1 MTRLPT
7 QRLRSSDISCDCS
20 RLANFYVRELT
31 KHKMISFRDFM
42 VESLTDKYDKT
53 FLIKTFDEFMEYFA
67 SSQIRKNQLMTFC
80 ELTGLFADIDNYGTS
95 AVSTTDDFYL
105 LYKLAEQQNLGAP
118 VVGEYKGSNKPV
130 TIKHNKCGTR
140 FDVVASKL
148 STVNGNIQC
157 PCEYG
162 KRFDKNINSDY
173 LLSKFNKSNLPIKEL
188 LLDQSILAGIGNIYA
203 DEILFS
209 TKINPF
215 RKGNDISDEKY
226 HEIFQASNQILNKA
240 ITLGGSTIHSFH
252 PSEGVDGKF
261 QETLLCYGKSGTPCP
276 NCNTTLHKD
285 FIGGRGTTFCPNC
298 QIDKSLEK
306 GIAITGPIGSGKSTV
321 LNYFKEKGFITYSC
335 DEMVHKLYEK
345 PEISRKISQILN
357 APFDIN
363 NKKTTKLARK
373 IMIDNPEIKK
383 KIESYIYPI
392 LEKEMVLIIKNN
404 EKPVFEVPTLFK
416 AHLEYLFKTI
426 IVIEISKEQ
435 QIKNLENRNDDINS
449 SINLNKD
456 YEIKKYQDKIK
467 IVKADGNFNNLYAQI
482 DEIIKSI

>member
-1 MTRLPT
+1 MPELPEVETVINTIRPHIINKEIEKIEVYYDRLIQSNLDEFKTKLINQKFINVTRYGKFIFLHLT
-7 QRLRSSDISCDCS
+7 NDFVIITHLRMEGKFRFENSHNLRKKHTSAGFFFKDGTSLAFDDTRKFGLMYLSDE
-20 RLANFYVRELT
+20 ANFKET
-31 KHKMISFRDFM
+31 KMIKKLGIEANKISENDY
-42 VESLTDKYDKT
+42 E
-53 FLIKTFDEFMEYFA
+53 FLIKKF
-67 SSQIRKNQLMTFC
+67 K
-80 ELTGLFADIDNYGTS
+80 
-95 AVSTTDDFYL
+95 
-105 LYKLAEQQNLGAP
+105 K
-118 VVGEYKGSNKPV
+118 
-130 TIKHNKCGTR
+130 NKC
-140 FDVVASKL
+140 
-148 STVNGNIQC
+148 
-157 PCEYG
+157 
-162 KRFDKNINSDY
+162 
-173 LLSKFNKSNLPIKEL
+173 IKEL

-252 PSEGVDGKF
+252 PSEGDDGKF

-321 LNYFKEKGFITYSC
+321 LNYFKENGFITYSC

-449 SINLNKD
+449 SINLNRD

>member
-1 MTRLPT
+1 MPELPEVETVINTIRPHIINKEIEKIEVYYDRLIQSNLDEFKTKLINQKFINVTRYGKFIFLHLT
-7 QRLRSSDISCDCS
+7 NDFVIITHLRMEGKFRFENSHNLRKKHTSAGFFFKDGTSLAFDDTRKFGLMYLSDE
-20 RLANFYVRELT
+20 ANFKET
-31 KHKMISFRDFM
+31 KMIKKLGIEANKISENDY
-42 VESLTDKYDKT
+42 E
-53 FLIKTFDEFMEYFA
+53 FLIKKF
-67 SSQIRKNQLMTFC
+67 K
-80 ELTGLFADIDNYGTS
+80 
-95 AVSTTDDFYL
+95 
-105 LYKLAEQQNLGAP
+105 K
-118 VVGEYKGSNKPV
+118 
-130 TIKHNKCGTR
+130 NKC
-140 FDVVASKL
+140 
-148 STVNGNIQC
+148 
-157 PCEYG
+157 
-162 KRFDKNINSDY
+162 
-173 LLSKFNKSNLPIKEL
+173 IKEL

-363 NKKTTKLARK
+363 NKKTTRLARK

-449 SINLNKD
+449 SINLNRD

>member
-1 MTRLPT
+1 MPELPEVETVINTIRPHIINKEIEKIEVYYDRLIQSNLDEFKAKLINQKFINVTRYGKFIFLHLT
-7 QRLRSSDISCDCS
+7 NDFVIITHLRMEGKFRFENSHNLRKKHTSAGFFFKDGTSLAFDDTRKFGLMYLSDE
-20 RLANFYVRELT
+20 ANFKET
-31 KHKMISFRDFM
+31 KMIKKLGIEANKISENDY
-42 VESLTDKYDKT
+42 E
-53 FLIKTFDEFMEYFA
+53 FLIKKF
-67 SSQIRKNQLMTFC
+67 K
-80 ELTGLFADIDNYGTS
+80 
-95 AVSTTDDFYL
+95 
-105 LYKLAEQQNLGAP
+105 K
-118 VVGEYKGSNKPV
+118 
-130 TIKHNKCGTR
+130 NKC
-140 FDVVASKL
+140 
-148 STVNGNIQC
+148 
-157 PCEYG
+157 
-162 KRFDKNINSDY
+162 
-173 LLSKFNKSNLPIKEL
+173 IKEL

-226 HEIFQASNQILNKA
+226 HEIFQASNEILNKA

>member
-1 MTRLPT
+1 MPELPEVETVINTIRPHIVNKEIEKIEVYYDRLVQSNLDEFKTKLINQKFINVTRYGKFIFLHLSNDFVIIT
-7 QRLRSSDISCDCS
+7 HLRMEGKFRFENSHNLRKKHTSAGFFFKDGTSLAFDDTRKFGLMYLSDE
-20 RLANFYVRELT
+20 ANFKET
-31 KHKMISFRDFM
+31 KMIKKLGIEANKISENDY
-42 VESLTDKYDKT
+42 E
-53 FLIKTFDEFMEYFA
+53 FLIKKF
-67 SSQIRKNQLMTFC
+67 K
-80 ELTGLFADIDNYGTS
+80 
-95 AVSTTDDFYL
+95 
-105 LYKLAEQQNLGAP
+105 K
-118 VVGEYKGSNKPV
+118 
-130 TIKHNKCGTR
+130 NKC
-140 FDVVASKL
+140 
-148 STVNGNIQC
+148 
-157 PCEYG
+157 
-162 KRFDKNINSDY
+162 
-173 LLSKFNKSNLPIKEL
+173 IKEL

-392 LEKEMVLIIKNN
+392 LEKEMLLIIKNN
-404 EKPVFEVPTLFK
+404 EKPIFEVPTLFK

-467 IVKADGNFNNLYAQI
+467 IVRADGNFNNLYAQI

>member
-1 MTRLPT
+1 MPELPEVETVINTIRPHIINKEIEKIEVYYDRLIQSNLDEFKTKLIDQKFINVTRYGKFIFLHLT
-7 QRLRSSDISCDCS
+7 NDFVIITHLRMEGKFRFENSHNLRKKHTSAGFFFKDGTSLAFDDTRKFGLMYLSDE
-20 RLANFYVRELT
+20 ANFKET
-31 KHKMISFRDFM
+31 KMIKKLGIEANKISENDY
-42 VESLTDKYDKT
+42 E
-53 FLIKTFDEFMEYFA
+53 FLIKKF
-67 SSQIRKNQLMTFC
+67 K
-80 ELTGLFADIDNYGTS
+80 
-95 AVSTTDDFYL
+95 
-105 LYKLAEQQNLGAP
+105 K
-118 VVGEYKGSNKPV
+118 
-130 TIKHNKCGTR
+130 NKC
-140 FDVVASKL
+140 
-148 STVNGNIQC
+148 
-157 PCEYG
+157 
-162 KRFDKNINSDY
+162 
-173 LLSKFNKSNLPIKEL
+173 IKEL

-203 DEILFS
+203 DEILFT

-363 NKKTTKLARK
+363 NKKTTRLARK

-449 SINLNKD
+449 SINLNRD

>member
-1 MTRLPT
+1 MPELPEVETVINTIRPHIINKEIEKIEVYYDRLIQSNLDEFKTKLINQKFINVTRYGKFIFLHLT
-7 QRLRSSDISCDCS
+7 NDFVIITHLRMEGKFRFENSHNLRKKHTSAGFFFKDGTSLAFDDTRKFGLMYLSDE
-20 RLANFYVRELT
+20 ANFKET
-31 KHKMISFRDFM
+31 KMIKKLGIEANKISENDY
-42 VESLTDKYDKT
+42 E
-53 FLIKTFDEFMEYFA
+53 FLIKKF
-67 SSQIRKNQLMTFC
+67 K
-80 ELTGLFADIDNYGTS
+80 
-95 AVSTTDDFYL
+95 
-105 LYKLAEQQNLGAP
+105 K
-118 VVGEYKGSNKPV
+118 
-130 TIKHNKCGTR
+130 NKC
-140 FDVVASKL
+140 
-148 STVNGNIQC
+148 
-157 PCEYG
+157 
-162 KRFDKNINSDY
+162 
-173 LLSKFNKSNLPIKEL
+173 IKEL

-345 PEISRKISQILN
+345 PEISRKISQILH
-357 APFDIN
+357 APYDIN
-363 NKKTTKLARK
+363 NKKTTRLARK

>member
-1 MTRLPT
+1 MPELLEVETVINTIRPHIVNKEIEKIEVYYDRLVQSNLDEFKTKLINQKFINVTRYGKFIFLHLT
-7 QRLRSSDISCDCS
+7 NDFVIITHLRMEGKFRFENSHNLRKKHTSAGFFFKDGTSLAFDDTRKFGLMYLSDE
-20 RLANFYVRELT
+20 ANFKET
-31 KHKMISFRDFM
+31 KMIKKLGIEANKISENDY
-42 VESLTDKYDKT
+42 E
-53 FLIKTFDEFMEYFA
+53 FLIKKF
-67 SSQIRKNQLMTFC
+67 K
-80 ELTGLFADIDNYGTS
+80 
-95 AVSTTDDFYL
+95 
-105 LYKLAEQQNLGAP
+105 K
-118 VVGEYKGSNKPV
+118 
-130 TIKHNKCGTR
+130 NKC
-140 FDVVASKL
+140 
-148 STVNGNIQC
+148 
-157 PCEYG
+157 
-162 KRFDKNINSDY
+162 
-173 LLSKFNKSNLPIKEL
+173 IKEL

-363 NKKTTKLARK
+363 NKKTTRLARK

>member
-1 MTRLPT
+1 MPELPEVETVINTIRPHIINKEIEKIEVYYDRLIQSNLDEFKTKLINQKFINVTRYGKFIFLHLT
-7 QRLRSSDISCDCS
+7 NDFVIITHLRMEGKFRFENSHNLRKKHTSAGFFFKDGTSLAFDDTRKFGLMYLSDE
-20 RLANFYVRELT
+20 ANFKET
-31 KHKMISFRDFM
+31 KMIKKLGIEANKISENDY
-42 VESLTDKYDKT
+42 E
-53 FLIKTFDEFMEYFA
+53 FLIKKF
-67 SSQIRKNQLMTFC
+67 K
-80 ELTGLFADIDNYGTS
+80 
-95 AVSTTDDFYL
+95 
-105 LYKLAEQQNLGAP
+105 K
-118 VVGEYKGSNKPV
+118 
-130 TIKHNKCGTR
+130 NKC
-140 FDVVASKL
+140 
-148 STVNGNIQC
+148 
-157 PCEYG
+157 
-162 KRFDKNINSDY
+162 
-173 LLSKFNKSNLPIKEL
+173 IKEL

-252 PSEGVDGKF
+252 PSEGVDGQF
-261 QETLLCYGKSGTPCP
+261 QETLLRYGKSGTPCP

-321 LNYFKEKGFITYSC
+321 LNYFKENGFITYSC

>member
-1 MTRLPT
+1 MPELPEVETVINTIRPHIINKEIEKIEVYYDRLIQSNLDEFKTKLINQKFINVTRYGKFIFLHLT
-7 QRLRSSDISCDCS
+7 NDFVIITHLRMEGKFRFENSHNLRKKHTSAGFFFKDGTSLAFDDTRKFGLMYLSDE
-20 RLANFYVRELT
+20 ANFKET
-31 KHKMISFRDFM
+31 KMIKKLGIEANKINENDY
-42 VESLTDKYDKT
+42 E
-53 FLIKTFDEFMEYFA
+53 FLIKKF
-67 SSQIRKNQLMTFC
+67 K
-80 ELTGLFADIDNYGTS
+80 
-95 AVSTTDDFYL
+95 
-105 LYKLAEQQNLGAP
+105 K
-118 VVGEYKGSNKPV
+118 
-130 TIKHNKCGTR
+130 NKC
-140 FDVVASKL
+140 
-148 STVNGNIQC
+148 
-157 PCEYG
+157 
-162 KRFDKNINSDY
+162 
-173 LLSKFNKSNLPIKEL
+173 IKEL

-321 LNYFKEKGFITYSC
+321 LNYFKENGFITYSC

>member
-1 MTRLPT
+1 MPELPEVETVVNTIRPHIINKEIEKIEVYYDRLIQSNLDEFKTKLINQKFINVTRYGKFIFLHLT
-7 QRLRSSDISCDCS
+7 NDFVIITHLRMEGKFRFENSHNLRKKHTSAGFFFKDGTSLAFDDTRKFGLMYLSDE
-20 RLANFYVRELT
+20 ANFKET
-31 KHKMISFRDFM
+31 KMIKKLGIEANKISENDY
-42 VESLTDKYDKT
+42 E
-53 FLIKTFDEFMEYFA
+53 FLIKKF
-67 SSQIRKNQLMTFC
+67 K
-80 ELTGLFADIDNYGTS
+80 
-95 AVSTTDDFYL
+95 
-105 LYKLAEQQNLGAP
+105 K
-118 VVGEYKGSNKPV
+118 
-130 TIKHNKCGTR
+130 NKC
-140 FDVVASKL
+140 
-148 STVNGNIQC
+148 
-157 PCEYG
+157 
-162 KRFDKNINSDY
+162 
-173 LLSKFNKSNLPIKEL
+173 IKEL

-215 RKGNDISDEKY
+215 RKGNDISDKKY

-306 GIAITGPIGSGKSTV
+306 GIAITGPIGSGKSTI
-321 LNYFKEKGFITYSC
+321 LNYFKEKGFITNSC

>member
-1 MTRLPT
+1 MPELPEVETVINTIRPHIIDKEIEKIEVYYDRLIQSNLDEFKTKLINQKFINVTRYGKFIFLHLT
-7 QRLRSSDISCDCS
+7 NDFVIITHLRMEGKFRFENSHNLRKKHTSAGFFFKDGTSLAFDDTRKFGLMYLSDE
-20 RLANFYVRELT
+20 ANFKET
-31 KHKMISFRDFM
+31 KMIKKLGIEANKISENDY
-42 VESLTDKYDKT
+42 E
-53 FLIKTFDEFMEYFA
+53 FLIKKF
-67 SSQIRKNQLMTFC
+67 K
-80 ELTGLFADIDNYGTS
+80 
-95 AVSTTDDFYL
+95 
-105 LYKLAEQQNLGAP
+105 K
-118 VVGEYKGSNKPV
+118 
-130 TIKHNKCGTR
+130 NKC
-140 FDVVASKL
+140 
-148 STVNGNIQC
+148 
-157 PCEYG
+157 
-162 KRFDKNINSDY
+162 
-173 LLSKFNKSNLPIKEL
+173 IKEL

-203 DEILFS
+203 DEILFT

-226 HEIFQASNQILNKA
+226 HEIFKASNQILNKA

-306 GIAITGPIGSGKSTV
+306 GIAITGPIGSGKSTI
-321 LNYFKEKGFITYSC
+321 LNYFKENGFITYSC

-449 SINLNKD
+449 SINLNRD

>member
-1 MTRLPT
+1 MPELPEVETVINTIRPHIINKEIEKIEVYYDRLIQSNLDEFKTKLINQKFINITRYGKFIFLHLT
-7 QRLRSSDISCDCS
+7 NDFVIITHLRMEGKFRFENSHNLRKKHTSAGFFFKDGTSLAFDDTRKFGLMYLSDE
-20 RLANFYVRELT
+20 ANFKET
-31 KHKMISFRDFM
+31 KMIKKLGIEANKISENDY
-42 VESLTDKYDKT
+42 E
-53 FLIKTFDEFMEYFA
+53 FLIKKF
-67 SSQIRKNQLMTFC
+67 K
-80 ELTGLFADIDNYGTS
+80 
-95 AVSTTDDFYL
+95 
-105 LYKLAEQQNLGAP
+105 K
-118 VVGEYKGSNKPV
+118 
-130 TIKHNKCGTR
+130 NKC
-140 FDVVASKL
+140 
-148 STVNGNIQC
+148 
-157 PCEYG
+157 
-162 KRFDKNINSDY
+162 
-173 LLSKFNKSNLPIKEL
+173 IKEL

-306 GIAITGPIGSGKSTV
+306 GIAITGPIGSGKSTI
-321 LNYFKEKGFITYSC
+321 LNYFKENGFTTYSC

-345 PEISRKISQILN
+345 PKISRKISQILN

>member
-1 MTRLPT
+1 MPELPEVETVINTIRPHIINKEIEKIEVYYDRLIQSNLDEFKTKLINQKFINVTRYGKFIFLHLT
-7 QRLRSSDISCDCS
+7 NDFVIITHLRMEGKFRFENSHNLRKKHTSAGFFFKDGTSLAFDDTRKFGLMYLSDE
-20 RLANFYVRELT
+20 ANFKET
-31 KHKMISFRDFM
+31 KMIKKLGIEANKISENDY
-42 VESLTDKYDKT
+42 E
-53 FLIKTFDEFMEYFA
+53 FLIKKF
-67 SSQIRKNQLMTFC
+67 K
-80 ELTGLFADIDNYGTS
+80 
-95 AVSTTDDFYL
+95 
-105 LYKLAEQQNLGAP
+105 K
-118 VVGEYKGSNKPV
+118 
-130 TIKHNKCGTR
+130 NKC
-140 FDVVASKL
+140 
-148 STVNGNIQC
+148 
-157 PCEYG
+157 
-162 KRFDKNINSDY
+162 
-173 LLSKFNKSNLPIKEL
+173 IKEL

-363 NKKTTKLARK
+363 NKKTTRLARK

-416 AHLEYLFKTI
+416 SHLEYLFKTI

-435 QIKNLENRNDDINS
+435 QIKNLENRNDDISS
-449 SINLNKD
+449 SINLNRD

>member
-1 MTRLPT
+1 MPELPEVETVVNTIRQHIINKEIEKIEVYYDRLIQSNLDEFKTKLINQKFINVTRYGKFIFLHLT
-7 QRLRSSDISCDCS
+7 NDFVIITHLRMEGKFRFENSYNLRKKHTSAGFFFKDGTSLAFDDTRKFGLMYLSDE
-20 RLANFYVRELT
+20 ANFKET
-31 KHKMISFRDFM
+31 KMIKKLGIEANKISENDY
-42 VESLTDKYDKT
+42 E
-53 FLIKTFDEFMEYFA
+53 FLIKKF
-67 SSQIRKNQLMTFC
+67 K
-80 ELTGLFADIDNYGTS
+80 
-95 AVSTTDDFYL
+95 
-105 LYKLAEQQNLGAP
+105 K
-118 VVGEYKGSNKPV
+118 
-130 TIKHNKCGTR
+130 NKC
-140 FDVVASKL
+140 
-148 STVNGNIQC
+148 
-157 PCEYG
+157 
-162 KRFDKNINSDY
+162 
-173 LLSKFNKSNLPIKEL
+173 IKEL

-363 NKKTTKLARK
+363 NKKTTRLARK

-449 SINLNKD
+449 SINLNQD

>member
-1 MTRLPT
+1 MPELPEVETVINTIRPHIVNKEIEKIEVYYDRLIQSNLDEFKTKLINQKFINVTRYGKFIFLHLT
-7 QRLRSSDISCDCS
+7 NDFVIITHLRMEGKFRFENSHNLRKKHTSAGFFFKDGTSLAFDDTRKFGLMYLSDE
-20 RLANFYVRELT
+20 ANFKET
-31 KHKMISFRDFM
+31 KMIKKLGIEANKISENDY
-42 VESLTDKYDKT
+42 E
-53 FLIKTFDEFMEYFA
+53 FLIKKF
-67 SSQIRKNQLMTFC
+67 K
-80 ELTGLFADIDNYGTS
+80 
-95 AVSTTDDFYL
+95 
-105 LYKLAEQQNLGAP
+105 K
-118 VVGEYKGSNKPV
+118 
-130 TIKHNKCGTR
+130 NKC
-140 FDVVASKL
+140 
-148 STVNGNIQC
+148 
-157 PCEYG
+157 
-162 KRFDKNINSDY
+162 
-173 LLSKFNKSNLPIKEL
+173 IKEL

-363 NKKTTKLARK
+363 NKKTTRLARK

>member
-1 MTRLPT
+1 MPELPEVETVINTIRPHIINKEIEKIEVYYDRLIQSNLDEFKTKLINQKFINVTRYGKFIFLHLT
-7 QRLRSSDISCDCS
+7 NDFVIITHLRMEGKFRFENSHNLRKKHTSAGFFFKDGTSLAFDDTRKFGLMYLSDE
-20 RLANFYVRELT
+20 ANFKET
-31 KHKMISFRDFM
+31 KMIKKLGIEANKISENDY
-42 VESLTDKYDKT
+42 E
-53 FLIKTFDEFMEYFA
+53 FLIKKF
-67 SSQIRKNQLMTFC
+67 K
-80 ELTGLFADIDNYGTS
+80 
-95 AVSTTDDFYL
+95 
-105 LYKLAEQQNLGAP
+105 K
-118 VVGEYKGSNKPV
+118 
-130 TIKHNKCGTR
+130 NKC
-140 FDVVASKL
+140 
-148 STVNGNIQC
+148 
-157 PCEYG
+157 
-162 KRFDKNINSDY
+162 
-173 LLSKFNKSNLPIKEL
+173 IKEL

-363 NKKTTKLARK
+363 NKKTTRLARK

-435 QIKNLENRNDDINS
+435 QIKNLKNRNDDISS
-449 SINLNKD
+449 SINLNRD

>member
-1 MTRLPT
+1 MPELPEVETVINTIRPHIINKEIEKIEVYYDRLIQSNLDEFKTKLINQKFINVTRYGKFIFLHLT
-7 QRLRSSDISCDCS
+7 NDFVIITHLRMEGKFRFENSHNLRKKHTSAGFFFKDGTSLAFDDTRKFGLMYLSDE
-20 RLANFYVRELT
+20 ANFKET
-31 KHKMISFRDFM
+31 KMIKKLGIEANKISENDY
-42 VESLTDKYDKT
+42 E
-53 FLIKTFDEFMEYFA
+53 FLIKKF
-67 SSQIRKNQLMTFC
+67 K
-80 ELTGLFADIDNYGTS
+80 
-95 AVSTTDDFYL
+95 
-105 LYKLAEQQNLGAP
+105 K
-118 VVGEYKGSNKPV
+118 
-130 TIKHNKCGTR
+130 NKC
-140 FDVVASKL
+140 
-148 STVNGNIQC
+148 
-157 PCEYG
+157 
-162 KRFDKNINSDY
+162 
-173 LLSKFNKSNLPIKEL
+173 IKEL

-203 DEILFS
+203 DEILFK

-226 HEIFQASNQILNKA
+226 HEIFQASNEILNKA

-456 YEIKKYQDKIK
+456 YEFKKYQDKIK

>member
-1 MTRLPT
+1 MPELPEVETVINTIRPHIINKEIEKIEVYYDRLIQSNLDEFKTKLINQKFINVTRYGKFIFLHLT
-7 QRLRSSDISCDCS
+7 NDFVIITHLRMEGKFRFENSHNLRKKHTSAGFFFKDGTSLAFDDTRKFGLMYLSDE
-20 RLANFYVRELT
+20 ANFKET
-31 KHKMISFRDFM
+31 KMIKKLGIEANKISENDY
-42 VESLTDKYDKT
+42 E
-53 FLIKTFDEFMEYFA
+53 FLIKKF
-67 SSQIRKNQLMTFC
+67 K
-80 ELTGLFADIDNYGTS
+80 
-95 AVSTTDDFYL
+95 
-105 LYKLAEQQNLGAP
+105 K
-118 VVGEYKGSNKPV
+118 
-130 TIKHNKCGTR
+130 NKC
-140 FDVVASKL
+140 
-148 STVNGNIQC
+148 
-157 PCEYG
+157 
-162 KRFDKNINSDY
+162 
-173 LLSKFNKSNLPIKEL
+173 IKEL

-321 LNYFKEKGFITYSC
+321 LNYFKENGFITYSC

-449 SINLNKD
+449 SINLNRD

-482 DEIIKSI
+482 NEIIKSI

>member
-1 MTRLPT
+1 MPELPEVETVINTIRPHIINKEIEKIEVYYDRLIQSNLDEFKTKLIDQKFINVTRYGKFIFLHLT
-7 QRLRSSDISCDCS
+7 NDFVIITHLRMEGKFRFENSHNLRKKHTSAGFFFKDGTSLAFDDTRKFGLMYLSDE
-20 RLANFYVRELT
+20 ANFKET
-31 KHKMISFRDFM
+31 KMIKKLGIEANKISENDY
-42 VESLTDKYDKT
+42 E
-53 FLIKTFDEFMEYFA
+53 FLIKKF
-67 SSQIRKNQLMTFC
+67 K
-80 ELTGLFADIDNYGTS
+80 
-95 AVSTTDDFYL
+95 
-105 LYKLAEQQNLGAP
+105 K
-118 VVGEYKGSNKPV
+118 
-130 TIKHNKCGTR
+130 NKC
-140 FDVVASKL
+140 
-148 STVNGNIQC
+148 
-157 PCEYG
+157 
-162 KRFDKNINSDY
+162 
-173 LLSKFNKSNLPIKEL
+173 IKEL

-226 HEIFQASNQILNKA
+226 HEIFQASNEILNKA

>member
-1 MTRLPT
+1 MPELPEVETVINTIRPHIVNKEIEKIEVYYDRLIQSNLDEFKTKLINQKFINVTRYGKFIFLHLT
-7 QRLRSSDISCDCS
+7 NDFVIITHLRMEGKFRFENSHNLRKKHTSAGFFFKDGTSLAFDDTRKFGLMYLSDE
-20 RLANFYVRELT
+20 ANFKET
-31 KHKMISFRDFM
+31 KMIKKLGIEANKIRENDY
-42 VESLTDKYDKT
+42 E
-53 FLIKTFDEFMEYFA
+53 FLIKKF
-67 SSQIRKNQLMTFC
+67 K
-80 ELTGLFADIDNYGTS
+80 
-95 AVSTTDDFYL
+95 
-105 LYKLAEQQNLGAP
+105 K
-118 VVGEYKGSNKPV
+118 
-130 TIKHNKCGTR
+130 NKC
-140 FDVVASKL
+140 
-148 STVNGNIQC
+148 
-157 PCEYG
+157 
-162 KRFDKNINSDY
+162 
-173 LLSKFNKSNLPIKEL
+173 IKEL

-435 QIKNLENRNDDINS
+435 QIKNLENRNDDISS
-449 SINLNKD
+449 SINLNRD

>member
-1 MTRLPT
+1 MPELPEVETVVNTIRPHIINKEIEKIEVYYDRLIQSNLDEFKTKLINQKFINVTRYGKFIFLHLT
-7 QRLRSSDISCDCS
+7 NDFVIITHLRMEGKFRFENSHNLRKKHTSAGFFFKDGTSLAFDDTRKFGLMYLSDE
-20 RLANFYVRELT
+20 ANFKET
-31 KHKMISFRDFM
+31 KMIKKLGIEANKISENDY
-42 VESLTDKYDKT
+42 E
-53 FLIKTFDEFMEYFA
+53 FLIKKF
-67 SSQIRKNQLMTFC
+67 K
-80 ELTGLFADIDNYGTS
+80 
-95 AVSTTDDFYL
+95 
-105 LYKLAEQQNLGAP
+105 K
-118 VVGEYKGSNKPV
+118 
-130 TIKHNKCGTR
+130 NKC
-140 FDVVASKL
+140 
-148 STVNGNIQC
+148 
-157 PCEYG
+157 
-162 KRFDKNINSDY
+162 
-173 LLSKFNKSNLPIKEL
+173 IKEL

-306 GIAITGPIGSGKSTV
+306 GIAITGPIGSGKSTI

>member
-1 MTRLPT
+1 MPELPEVETVINTIRPHIINKEIEKIEVYYDRLIQSNLDEFKTKLIDQKFINVTRYGKFIFLHLT
-7 QRLRSSDISCDCS
+7 NDFVIITHLRMEGKFRFENSHNLRKKHTSAGFFFKDGTSLAFDDTRKFGLMYLSDE
-20 RLANFYVRELT
+20 ANFKET
-31 KHKMISFRDFM
+31 KMIKKLGIEANKISENDY
-42 VESLTDKYDKT
+42 E
-53 FLIKTFDEFMEYFA
+53 FLIKKF
-67 SSQIRKNQLMTFC
+67 K
-80 ELTGLFADIDNYGTS
+80 
-95 AVSTTDDFYL
+95 
-105 LYKLAEQQNLGAP
+105 K
-118 VVGEYKGSNKPV
+118 
-130 TIKHNKCGTR
+130 NKC
-140 FDVVASKL
+140 
-148 STVNGNIQC
+148 
-157 PCEYG
+157 
-162 KRFDKNINSDY
+162 
-173 LLSKFNKSNLPIKEL
+173 IKEL

-226 HEIFQASNQILNKA
+226 HEIFKASNQILNKA

-306 GIAITGPIGSGKSTV
+306 GIAITGPIGSGKSTI
-321 LNYFKEKGFITYSC
+321 LNYFKENGFITYSC

-404 EKPVFEVPTLFK
+404 ENPVFEVPTLFK

-435 QIKNLENRNDDINS
+435 QIKNLKNRNDDINS

>member
-1 MTRLPT
+1 MPELPEVETVINTIRPHIVNKEIEKIEVYYDRLVQSNLDEFKTKLINQKFINVTRYGKFIFLHLT
-7 QRLRSSDISCDCS
+7 NDFVIITHLRMEGKFRFENSHNLRKKHTSAGFFFKDGTSLAFDDTRKFGLMYLSDE
-20 RLANFYVRELT
+20 ANFKET
-31 KHKMISFRDFM
+31 KMIKKLGIEANKISENDY
-42 VESLTDKYDKT
+42 E
-53 FLIKTFDEFMEYFA
+53 FLIKKF
-67 SSQIRKNQLMTFC
+67 K
-80 ELTGLFADIDNYGTS
+80 
-95 AVSTTDDFYL
+95 
-105 LYKLAEQQNLGAP
+105 K
-118 VVGEYKGSNKPV
+118 
-130 TIKHNKCGTR
+130 NKC
-140 FDVVASKL
+140 
-148 STVNGNIQC
+148 
-157 PCEYG
+157 
-162 KRFDKNINSDY
+162 
-173 LLSKFNKSNLPIKEL
+173 IKEL

-226 HEIFQASNQILNKA
+226 HEIFKASNQILNKA

-363 NKKTTKLARK
+363 NKKTTRLARK

>member
-1 MTRLPT
+1 MPELPEVETVINTIRPHIINKEIEKIEVYYDRLIQSNLDEFKTKLIDQKFINVTRYGKFIFLHLT
-7 QRLRSSDISCDCS
+7 NDFVIITHLRMEGKFRFENSHNLRKKHTSAGFFFKDGTSLAFDDTRKFGLMYLSDE
-20 RLANFYVRELT
+20 ANFKET
-31 KHKMISFRDFM
+31 KMIKKLGIEANKISENDY
-42 VESLTDKYDKT
+42 E
-53 FLIKTFDEFMEYFA
+53 FLIKKF
-67 SSQIRKNQLMTFC
+67 K
-80 ELTGLFADIDNYGTS
+80 
-95 AVSTTDDFYL
+95 
-105 LYKLAEQQNLGAP
+105 K
-118 VVGEYKGSNKPV
+118 
-130 TIKHNKCGTR
+130 NKC
-140 FDVVASKL
+140 
-148 STVNGNIQC
+148 
-157 PCEYG
+157 
-162 KRFDKNINSDY
+162 
-173 LLSKFNKSNLPIKEL
+173 IKEL

>member
-1 MTRLPT
+1 MPELPEVETVINTIRPHIINKEIEKIEVYYDRLIQSNLDEFKTKLINQKFINVTRYGKFIFLHLT
-7 QRLRSSDISCDCS
+7 NDFVIITHLRMEGKFRFENSHNLRKKHTSAGFFFKDGTSLAFDDTRKFGLMYLSDE
-20 RLANFYVRELT
+20 ANYKET
-31 KHKMISFRDFM
+31 KMIKKLGIEANKISENDY
-42 VESLTDKYDKT
+42 E
-53 FLIKTFDEFMEYFA
+53 FLIKKF
-67 SSQIRKNQLMTFC
+67 K
-80 ELTGLFADIDNYGTS
+80 
-95 AVSTTDDFYL
+95 
-105 LYKLAEQQNLGAP
+105 K
-118 VVGEYKGSNKPV
+118 
-130 TIKHNKCGTR
+130 NKC
-140 FDVVASKL
+140 
-148 STVNGNIQC
+148 
-157 PCEYG
+157 
-162 KRFDKNINSDY
+162 
-173 LLSKFNKSNLPIKEL
+173 IKEL

-363 NKKTTKLARK
+363 NKKTTRLARK

>member
-1 MTRLPT
+1 MPELPEVETVINTIRPHIINKEIEKIEVYYDRLIQSNLDEFKTKLINQKFINVTRYGKFIFLHLT
-7 QRLRSSDISCDCS
+7 NDFVIITHLRMEGKFRFENSHDLRKKHTSAGFFFKDGTSLAFDDTRKFGLMYLSDE
-20 RLANFYVRELT
+20 ANFKET
-31 KHKMISFRDFM
+31 KMIKKLGIEANKISENDY
-42 VESLTDKYDKT
+42 E
-53 FLIKTFDEFMEYFA
+53 FLIKKF
-67 SSQIRKNQLMTFC
+67 K
-80 ELTGLFADIDNYGTS
+80 
-95 AVSTTDDFYL
+95 
-105 LYKLAEQQNLGAP
+105 K
-118 VVGEYKGSNKPV
+118 
-130 TIKHNKCGTR
+130 NKC
-140 FDVVASKL
+140 
-148 STVNGNIQC
+148 
-157 PCEYG
+157 
-162 KRFDKNINSDY
+162 
-173 LLSKFNKSNLPIKEL
+173 IKEL

-363 NKKTTKLARK
+363 NKKTTRLARK

>member
-1 MTRLPT
+1 MPELPEVETVINTIRPHIINKEIEKIEVYYDRLIQSNLDEFKTKLIDQKFINVTRYGKFIFLHLT
-7 QRLRSSDISCDCS
+7 NDFVIITHLRMEGKFRFENSHDLRKKHTSAGFFFKDGTSLAFDDTRKFGLMYLSDE
-20 RLANFYVRELT
+20 ANFKET
-31 KHKMISFRDFM
+31 KMIKKLGIEANKISENDY
-42 VESLTDKYDKT
+42 E
-53 FLIKTFDEFMEYFA
+53 FLIKKF
-67 SSQIRKNQLMTFC
+67 K
-80 ELTGLFADIDNYGTS
+80 
-95 AVSTTDDFYL
+95 
-105 LYKLAEQQNLGAP
+105 K
-118 VVGEYKGSNKPV
+118 
-130 TIKHNKCGTR
+130 NKC
-140 FDVVASKL
+140 
-148 STVNGNIQC
+148 
-157 PCEYG
+157 
-162 KRFDKNINSDY
+162 
-173 LLSKFNKSNLPIKEL
+173 IKEL

-306 GIAITGPIGSGKSTV
+306 GIAITGPIGSGKSTI
-321 LNYFKEKGFITYSC
+321 LNYFKENGFITYSC

-363 NKKTTKLARK
+363 NKKTTRLARK

-392 LEKEMVLIIKNN
+392 LEKEMILIIKNN

-467 IVKADGNFNNLYAQI
+467 IVKADGNFKNLYAQI

>member
-1 MTRLPT
+1 MPELPEVETVINTIRPHIVNKEIEKIEVYYDRLVQSNLDEFKTKLINQKFINVTRYGKFIFLHLT
-7 QRLRSSDISCDCS
+7 NDFVIITHLRMEGKFRFENSHNLRKKHTSAGFFFKDGTSLAFDDTRKFGLMYLSDE
-20 RLANFYVRELT
+20 ANFKET
-31 KHKMISFRDFM
+31 KMIKKLGIEANKISENDY
-42 VESLTDKYDKT
+42 E
-53 FLIKTFDEFMEYFA
+53 FLIKKF
-67 SSQIRKNQLMTFC
+67 K
-80 ELTGLFADIDNYGTS
+80 
-95 AVSTTDDFYL
+95 
-105 LYKLAEQQNLGAP
+105 K
-118 VVGEYKGSNKPV
+118 
-130 TIKHNKCGTR
+130 NKC
-140 FDVVASKL
+140 
-148 STVNGNIQC
+148 
-157 PCEYG
+157 
-162 KRFDKNINSDY
+162 
-173 LLSKFNKSNLPIKEL
+173 IKEL

-363 NKKTTKLARK
+363 NKKTTRLARK

>member
-1 MTRLPT
+1 MPELPEVETVINTIRPHIINKEIEKIEVYYDRLV
-7 QRLRSSDISCDCS
+7 QSNL
-20 RLANFYVRELT
+20 
-31 KHKMISFRDFM
+31 
-42 VESLTDKYDKT
+42 
-53 FLIKTFDEFMEYFA
+53 DEFKTKLINQKFINVTRYGKFIFLHLTNDFVIITHLRMEGKFRFEN
-67 SSQIRKNQLMTFC
+67 SHNLRKKHTSAGF
-80 ELTGLFADIDNYGTS
+80 FFKDGTS
-95 AVSTTDDFYL
+95 LAFDDTRKFGLMYL
-105 LYKLAEQQNLGAP
+105 
-118 VVGEYKGSNKPV
+118 
-130 TIKHNKCGTR
+130 
-140 FDVVASKL
+140 
-148 STVNGNIQC
+148 
-157 PCEYG
+157 
-162 KRFDKNINSDY
+162 
-173 LLSKFNKSNLPIKEL
+173 
-188 LLDQSILAGIGNIYA
+188 
-203 DEILFS
+203 
-209 TKINPF
+209 
-215 RKGNDISDEKY
+215 SDEKY

-392 LEKEMVLIIKNN
+392 LEKEMLLIIKNN

>member
-1 MTRLPT
+1 MPELPEVETVINTIRPHIINKEIEKIEVYYDRLIQSNLDEFKTKLIDQKFINVTRYGKFIFLHLT
-7 QRLRSSDISCDCS
+7 NDFVIITHLRMEGKFRFENSHNLRKKHTSAGFFFKDGTSLAFDDTRKFGLMYLSDE
-20 RLANFYVRELT
+20 ANFKET
-31 KHKMISFRDFM
+31 KMIKKLGIEANKISENDY
-42 VESLTDKYDKT
+42 E
-53 FLIKTFDEFMEYFA
+53 FLIKKF
-67 SSQIRKNQLMTFC
+67 K
-80 ELTGLFADIDNYGTS
+80 
-95 AVSTTDDFYL
+95 
-105 LYKLAEQQNLGAP
+105 K
-118 VVGEYKGSNKPV
+118 
-130 TIKHNKCGTR
+130 NKC
-140 FDVVASKL
+140 
-148 STVNGNIQC
+148 
-157 PCEYG
+157 
-162 KRFDKNINSDY
+162 
-173 LLSKFNKSNLPIKEL
+173 IKEL

-203 DEILFS
+203 DEILFT

-363 NKKTTKLARK
+363 NKKTTRLARK

>member
-1 MTRLPT
+1 MPELPEVETVINTIRPHIINKEIEKIEVYYDRLVQSNLDEFKTKLINQKFINVTRYGKFIFLHLT
-7 QRLRSSDISCDCS
+7 NDFVIITHLRMEGKFRFENSHNLRKKHTSAGFFFKDGTSLAFDDTRKFGLMYLSDE
-20 RLANFYVRELT
+20 ANFKET
-31 KHKMISFRDFM
+31 KMIKKLGIEANKISENDY
-42 VESLTDKYDKT
+42 E
-53 FLIKTFDEFMEYFA
+53 FLIKKF
-67 SSQIRKNQLMTFC
+67 K
-80 ELTGLFADIDNYGTS
+80 
-95 AVSTTDDFYL
+95 
-105 LYKLAEQQNLGAP
+105 K
-118 VVGEYKGSNKPV
+118 
-130 TIKHNKCGTR
+130 NKC
-140 FDVVASKL
+140 
-148 STVNGNIQC
+148 
-157 PCEYG
+157 
-162 KRFDKNINSDY
+162 
-173 LLSKFNKSNLPIKEL
+173 IKEL

-306 GIAITGPIGSGKSTV
+306 GIAITGPIGSGKSTI

-435 QIKNLENRNDDINS
+435 QIKNLENRNDDISS
-449 SINLNKD
+449 SINLNRD

>member
-1 MTRLPT
+1 MPELPEVETVINTIRPHIINKEIKKIEVYYDRLIQSNLDEFKTKLINQKFINVTRYGKFIFLHLT
-7 QRLRSSDISCDCS
+7 NDFVIITHLRMEGKFRFENSHNLRKKHTSAGFFFKDGTSLAFDDTRKFGLMYLSDE
-20 RLANFYVRELT
+20 ANFKET
-31 KHKMISFRDFM
+31 KMIKKLGIEANKISENDY
-42 VESLTDKYDKT
+42 E
-53 FLIKTFDEFMEYFA
+53 FLIKKF
-67 SSQIRKNQLMTFC
+67 K
-80 ELTGLFADIDNYGTS
+80 
-95 AVSTTDDFYL
+95 
-105 LYKLAEQQNLGAP
+105 K
-118 VVGEYKGSNKPV
+118 
-130 TIKHNKCGTR
+130 NKC
-140 FDVVASKL
+140 
-148 STVNGNIQC
+148 
-157 PCEYG
+157 
-162 KRFDKNINSDY
+162 
-173 LLSKFNKSNLPIKEL
+173 IKEL

-363 NKKTTKLARK
+363 NKKTTRLARK

>member
-1 MTRLPT
+1 MPELPEVETVINTIRPHIINKEIEKIEVYYDRLVQSNLDEFKTKLINQKFINVTRYGKFIFLHLT
-7 QRLRSSDISCDCS
+7 NDFVIITHLRMEGKFRFENSHNLRKKHTSAGFFFKDGTSLAFDDTRKFGLMYLSDE
-20 RLANFYVRELT
+20 ANFKET
-31 KHKMISFRDFM
+31 KMIKKLGIEANKISENDY
-42 VESLTDKYDKT
+42 E
-53 FLIKTFDEFMEYFA
+53 FLIKKF
-67 SSQIRKNQLMTFC
+67 QK
-80 ELTGLFADIDNYGTS
+80 
-95 AVSTTDDFYL
+95 
-105 LYKLAEQQNLGAP
+105 
-118 VVGEYKGSNKPV
+118 
-130 TIKHNKCGTR
+130 NKC
-140 FDVVASKL
+140 
-148 STVNGNIQC
+148 
-157 PCEYG
+157 
-162 KRFDKNINSDY
+162 
-173 LLSKFNKSNLPIKEL
+173 IKEL

-363 NKKTTKLARK
+363 NKKTTRLARK

>member
-1 MTRLPT
+1 MPELPEVETVINTIRPHIINKEIEKIEVYYDRLIQSNLDEFKTKLIDQKFINVTRYGKFIFLHLT
-7 QRLRSSDISCDCS
+7 NDFVIITHLRMEGKFRFENSHNLRKKHTSAGFFFKDGTSLAFDDTRKFGLMYLSDE
-20 RLANFYVRELT
+20 ANFKET
-31 KHKMISFRDFM
+31 KMIKKLGIEANKISENDY
-42 VESLTDKYDKT
+42 E
-53 FLIKTFDEFMEYFA
+53 FLIKKF
-67 SSQIRKNQLMTFC
+67 K
-80 ELTGLFADIDNYGTS
+80 
-95 AVSTTDDFYL
+95 
-105 LYKLAEQQNLGAP
+105 K
-118 VVGEYKGSNKPV
+118 
-130 TIKHNKCGTR
+130 NKC
-140 FDVVASKL
+140 
-148 STVNGNIQC
+148 
-157 PCEYG
+157 
-162 KRFDKNINSDY
+162 
-173 LLSKFNKSNLPIKEL
+173 IKEL

-285 FIGGRGTTFCPNC
+285 FIGGRGTTFCPTC
-298 QIDKSLEK
+298 QIDKALEK

-321 LNYFKEKGFITYSC
+321 LNYFKENGFITYSC

-363 NKKTTKLARK
+363 NKKTTRLARK

>member
-1 MTRLPT
+1 MPELPEVETVVNTIRPHIINKEIEKIEVYYDRLIQSNLDEFKTKLINQKFINVTRYGKFIFLHLT
-7 QRLRSSDISCDCS
+7 NDFVIITHLRMEGKFRFENSHNLRKKHTSAGFFFKDGTSLAFDDTRKFGLMYLSDE
-20 RLANFYVRELT
+20 ANFKET
-31 KHKMISFRDFM
+31 KMIKKLG
-42 VESLTDKYDKT
+42 VEANKISENDYE
-53 FLIKTFDEFMEYFA
+53 FLIKKF
-67 SSQIRKNQLMTFC
+67 K
-80 ELTGLFADIDNYGTS
+80 
-95 AVSTTDDFYL
+95 
-105 LYKLAEQQNLGAP
+105 K
-118 VVGEYKGSNKPV
+118 
-130 TIKHNKCGTR
+130 NKC
-140 FDVVASKL
+140 
-148 STVNGNIQC
+148 
-157 PCEYG
+157 
-162 KRFDKNINSDY
+162 
-173 LLSKFNKSNLPIKEL
+173 IKEL

-363 NKKTTKLARK
+363 NKKTTRLARK

-435 QIKNLENRNDDINS
+435 QIKNLENRNDDISS
-449 SINLNKD
+449 SINLNRD

>member
-1 MTRLPT
+1 MPELPEVETVINTIRPHIVNKEIEKIEVYYDRLVQSNLDEFKTKLINQKFINVTRYGKFIFLHLT
-7 QRLRSSDISCDCS
+7 NDFVIITHLRMEGKFRFENSHNLRKKHTSAGFFFKDGTSLAFDDTRKFGLMYLSDE
-20 RLANFYVRELT
+20 ANFKET
-31 KHKMISFRDFM
+31 KMIKKLGIEANKISENDY
-42 VESLTDKYDKT
+42 E
-53 FLIKTFDEFMEYFA
+53 FLIKKF
-67 SSQIRKNQLMTFC
+67 K
-80 ELTGLFADIDNYGTS
+80 
-95 AVSTTDDFYL
+95 
-105 LYKLAEQQNLGAP
+105 K
-118 VVGEYKGSNKPV
+118 
-130 TIKHNKCGTR
+130 NKC
-140 FDVVASKL
+140 
-148 STVNGNIQC
+148 
-157 PCEYG
+157 
-162 KRFDKNINSDY
+162 
-173 LLSKFNKSNLPIKEL
+173 IKEL

-363 NKKTTKLARK
+363 NKKTTRLARK

-449 SINLNKD
+449 SINLNRD

>member
-1 MTRLPT
+1 MPELPEVETVINTIRPHIINKEIEKIEVYYDRLIQSNLDEFKTKLINQKFINVTRYGKFIFLHLT
-7 QRLRSSDISCDCS
+7 NDFVIITHLRMEGKFRFENSHNLRKKHTSAGFFFKDGTSLAFDDTRKFGLMYLSDE
-20 RLANFYVRELT
+20 ANFKET
-31 KHKMISFRDFM
+31 KMIKKLGIEANKISENDY
-42 VESLTDKYDKT
+42 E
-53 FLIKTFDEFMEYFA
+53 FLIKKF
-67 SSQIRKNQLMTFC
+67 K
-80 ELTGLFADIDNYGTS
+80 
-95 AVSTTDDFYL
+95 
-105 LYKLAEQQNLGAP
+105 K
-118 VVGEYKGSNKPV
+118 
-130 TIKHNKCGTR
+130 NKC
-140 FDVVASKL
+140 
-148 STVNGNIQC
+148 
-157 PCEYG
+157 
-162 KRFDKNINSDY
+162 
-173 LLSKFNKSNLPIKEL
+173 IKEL

-203 DEILFS
+203 DEILFT

-321 LNYFKEKGFITYSC
+321 LNYFKENGFITYSC

-449 SINLNKD
+449 SINLNRD

>member
-1 MTRLPT
+1 MPELPEVETVINTIRPHIVNKEIEKIEVYYDRLIQSNLDEFKTKLINQKFINVTRYGKFIFLHLT
-7 QRLRSSDISCDCS
+7 NDFVIITHLRMEGKFRFENSHNLRKKHTSAGFFFKDGTSLAFDDTRKFGLMYLSDE
-20 RLANFYVRELT
+20 ANFKET
-31 KHKMISFRDFM
+31 KMIKKLGIEANKISENDY
-42 VESLTDKYDKT
+42 E
-53 FLIKTFDEFMEYFA
+53 FLIKKF
-67 SSQIRKNQLMTFC
+67 K
-80 ELTGLFADIDNYGTS
+80 
-95 AVSTTDDFYL
+95 
-105 LYKLAEQQNLGAP
+105 K
-118 VVGEYKGSNKPV
+118 
-130 TIKHNKCGTR
+130 NKC
-140 FDVVASKL
+140 
-148 STVNGNIQC
+148 
-157 PCEYG
+157 
-162 KRFDKNINSDY
+162 
-173 LLSKFNKSNLPIKEL
+173 IKEL

>member
-1 MTRLPT
+1 MPELPEVETVINTIRPHIINKEIEKIEVYYDRLIQSNLDEFKTKLIDQKFINVTRYGKFIFLHLT
-7 QRLRSSDISCDCS
+7 NDFVIITHLRMEGKFRFENSHNLRKKHTSAGFFFKDGTSLAFDDTRKFGLMYLSDE
-20 RLANFYVRELT
+20 ANFKET
-31 KHKMISFRDFM
+31 KMIKKLGIEANKISENDY
-42 VESLTDKYDKT
+42 E
-53 FLIKTFDEFMEYFA
+53 FLIKKF
-67 SSQIRKNQLMTFC
+67 K
-80 ELTGLFADIDNYGTS
+80 
-95 AVSTTDDFYL
+95 
-105 LYKLAEQQNLGAP
+105 K
-118 VVGEYKGSNKPV
+118 
-130 TIKHNKCGTR
+130 NKC
-140 FDVVASKL
+140 
-148 STVNGNIQC
+148 
-157 PCEYG
+157 
-162 KRFDKNINSDY
+162 
-173 LLSKFNKSNLPIKEL
+173 IKEL

-363 NKKTTKLARK
+363 NKKTTRLARK

>member
-1 MTRLPT
+1 MPELPEVETVINTIRPHIINKEIEKIEVYYDRLIQSNLDEFKTKLINQKFINVTRYGKFIFLHLT
-7 QRLRSSDISCDCS
+7 NDFVIITHLRMEGKFRFENSHNLRKKHTSAGFFFKDGTSLAFDDTRKFGLMYLSDE
-20 RLANFYVRELT
+20 ANFKET
-31 KHKMISFRDFM
+31 KMIKKLGVEANKISENDY
-42 VESLTDKYDKT
+42 ESL
-53 FLIKTFDEFMEYFA
+53 IKKF
-67 SSQIRKNQLMTFC
+67 K
-80 ELTGLFADIDNYGTS
+80 
-95 AVSTTDDFYL
+95 
-105 LYKLAEQQNLGAP
+105 K
-118 VVGEYKGSNKPV
+118 
-130 TIKHNKCGTR
+130 NKC
-140 FDVVASKL
+140 
-148 STVNGNIQC
+148 
-157 PCEYG
+157 
-162 KRFDKNINSDY
+162 
-173 LLSKFNKSNLPIKEL
+173 IKEL